1 MDNCEMME
9 KRKLISRLVRPTP
22 TPPPPPVLLSCWLGY
37 SSWPELKMYLQPF
50 ESVDVVGVVK
60 EEELGRKNQHY
71 VQKECRSLWVDKA
84 IRWIKMESR

>member
-1 MDNCEMME
+1 
-9 KRKLISRLVRPTP
+9 
-22 TPPPPPVLLSCWLGY
+22 
-37 SSWPELKMYLQPF
+37 MYLQPF

-84 IRWIKMESR
+84 IRWIKMESRWGDGGGVVGLPANDEFGTKKGEKTRSNLN